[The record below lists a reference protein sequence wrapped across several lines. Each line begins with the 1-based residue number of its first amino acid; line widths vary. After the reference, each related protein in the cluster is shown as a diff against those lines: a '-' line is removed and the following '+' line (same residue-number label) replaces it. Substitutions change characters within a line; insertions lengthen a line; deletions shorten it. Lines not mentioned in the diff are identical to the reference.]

1 MSPCGPGEVC
11 EMNVLVE
18 HSGRKGR
25 GKPPLQTRLIVK
37 RKDEKATQ
45 KAQKAARRAI
55 SAAAPTGCSR

>member
-1 MSPCGPGEVC
+1 
-11 EMNVLVE
+11 MNVLVE